1 MQQNV
6 FSPKKKS
13 IIAWC
18 MYDWA
23 NSAFATT
30 ILAGFFPVF
39 FKNFW
44 NAGVDTSVSTAHL
57 GFATTI
63 GGLCV
68 ALLSPIL
75 GSFADA
81 GRAKK
86 SFLFFFVM
94 LGAGTTAALSIIP
107 YGYWISA
114 LVVFVLADLC
124 FSYGN
129 LFYDSLLPDV
139 ASPKRMDFVSS
150 LGYALG
156 YVGGGTLFLV
166 NILMVVHPIWFGLT
180 GKSAAIRMSFIT
192 VGVWWFVFAIPLF
205 IFVREPHRAT
215 RVSLLRIVPEGFK
228 RLKATGKS
236 ILGNTPLLLFLAA
249 YWLYIDGVYT
259 FIRMAV
265 DFGLSIGLS
274 STSLMTSLLIVQFV
288 AFPAALGFGKLANTI
303 GTAKAILVGI
313 GIYTLVCITGPVFL
327 HTQTAFML
335 FAALVGMVQGGI
347 QALSRSYFGKIIP
360 QDESAEYFG
369 FYNLVGKCSV
379 IAGPFVVGVCAL
391 VSRHAGASS
400 DTAARLGMSSIVIFF
415 LLGGFLFIVAEKA
428 RKRKAGA

>member
-1 MQQNV
+1 MPQNV
-6 FSPKKKS
+6 VSPKKRS
-13 IIAWC
+13 VFAWC

-30 ILAGFFPVF
+30 VLAGFFPVF
-39 FKNFW
+39 FKSFW
-44 NAGVDTSVSTAHL
+44 NTGVDTSVSTAHL

-68 ALLSPIL
+68 ALFSPIL

-86 SFLFFFVM
+86 MFLFFFVV
-94 LGAGTTAALSIIP
+94 LGAGMTASLYTIPCGHWIAALV
-107 YGYWISA
+107 
-114 LVVFVLADLC
+114 LFVFADLS

-139 ASPKRMDFVSS
+139 ASPRTMDFVSS

-156 YVGGGTLFLV
+156 YVGGGLLFLV
-166 NILMVVHPIWFGLT
+166 NVLMVMHPAWFGLS
-180 GKSAAIRMSFIT
+180 GISAAIRMSFVT
-192 VGVWWFVFAIPLF
+192 VAVWWFVFSIPLF
-205 IFVREPHRAT
+205 VFVREPRRAT
-215 RVSLLRIVPEGFK
+215 RVSYIRIVPEGFK
-228 RLKATGKS
+228 RLAATGKA
-236 ILGNTPLLLFLAA
+236 IAGNTPLLLFLAA

-274 STSLMTSLLIVQFV
+274 SSSLMVSLLVVQFV
-288 AFPAALGFGKLANTI
+288 AFPAALGFGKLANSV
-303 GTAKAILVGI
+303 GTVKAILAGLVV
-313 GIYTLVCITGPVFL
+313 YMLVCVFGAFTL
-327 HTQTAFML
+327 HTQTGFMVY
-335 FAALVGMVQGGI
+335 AAIVGMVQGGI

-360 QDESAEYFG
+360 PDESAEYFG

-379 IAGPFVVGVCAL
+379 IAGPFIVGVCAL

-400 DTAARLGMSSIVIFF
+400 DMAARIGMSSLVIFF
-415 LLGGFLFIVAEKA
+415 LAGGLLFLSAEKA
-428 RKRKAGA
+428 RKRKEGV